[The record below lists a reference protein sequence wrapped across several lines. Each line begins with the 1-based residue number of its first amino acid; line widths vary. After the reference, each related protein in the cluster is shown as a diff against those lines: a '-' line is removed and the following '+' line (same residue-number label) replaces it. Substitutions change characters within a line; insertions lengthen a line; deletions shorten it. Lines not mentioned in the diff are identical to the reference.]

1 MGVSNNSAASITVT
15 SSTNLGTISS
25 PPTISYTATDTNP
38 GSTFGVDYYLDQ
50 TSIWFGAMQFAYDA
64 WETKVTRSESFTI
77 PSGTWVDIYDGDHTI
92 ILIVRNGT
100 KYTNQVTV
108 RFTRTGNPKPSSSGS
123 SNTVYYPTTIN
134 PINPPANLPTFGD
147 NEVVKMGTLRVTE
160 GSNSVDYAQTT
171 TKRAV
176 YADIIYTFPRDR
188 NGWEIVYPQT
198 RSSQRVQFVDTN
210 DESKKW
216 TWVKTTLPN
225 GNIIFIATTFAP
237 AEYIHPLTEIR
248 TRLNGVDYLLR
259 NLSQREWL
267 SIDTAV
273 LDKIDFGNPDTN
285 LAGGSNYSRCSMVT
299 RTTDDDKDISVM
311 TSLNDLD
318 WYNLWKRDYP
328 AGTNYVTMS
337 YTSAAK
343 AKSTGWPKGWGYLA
357 PISES
362 SVRTNLSWIP
372 VLELKNTDPTID
384 LPDKNNNDPT
394 VNI

>member
-15 SSTNLGTISS
+15 SGTNLGTISS

-50 TSIWFGAMQFAYDA
+50 TSIWFGAMQFVVNSYDYS
-64 WETKVTRSESFTI
+64 VTESKSFTI
-77 PSGTWVDIYDGDHTI
+77 PSATWFDIYDGSHTI

-100 KYTNQVTV
+100 NYTSRATVT
-108 RFTRTGNPKPSSSGS
+108 FTRTGNPKPSSSNS
-123 SNTVYYPTTIN
+123 TNYPTTIN
-134 PINPPANLPTFGD
+134 PINPPVNLPTFGD
-147 NEVVKMGTLRVTE
+147 NEVIKMGTLRVTE

-171 TKRAV
+171 SKRALYKDV
-176 YADIIYTFPRDR
+176 TRIYPRDR
-188 NGWEIVYPQT
+188 NGWEIVYPST

-225 GNIIFIATTFAP
+225 GKIIFIATTFAP

-248 TRLNGVDYLLR
+248 TRLNGVDYILR
-259 NLSQREWL
+259 NLSQQEWL

-273 LDKIDFGNPDTN
+273 LEKIDFGNPDTD
-285 LAGGSNYSRCSMVT
+285 LAGGSSYSRCSVIT
-299 RTTDDDKDISVM
+299 RTRDDDKDTSPM
-311 TSLNDLD
+311 TNLNDLD
-318 WYNLWKRDYP
+318 WYNLWKNNYP
-328 AGTNYVTMS
+328 SGTYYVTMS

-343 AKSTGWPKGWGYLA
+343 AKSTGWPQGWGYLA

-384 LPDKNNNDPT
+384 LPDKNNSDPT